1 MLTSA
6 NGACKARYMTH
17 TPLRSVSVSLL
28 LAGLVSCAG
37 APEPAETMAAEAK
50 RPAAA
55 RAPSSPGI
63 DAPELARLG
72 SYAVGVS
79 EEVMV
84 LPERPGLTIEGVA
97 SGQLERTER
106 RLPIR
111 IWYPA
116 QPAAGPEATSY
127 PYTLRRP
134 GVADMELLTPGIAR
148 KNAPPAAGER
158 FPLVF
163 VSHGYG
169 GWSASM
175 SYLTENLASKGYV
188 VAAIDHLDRPPGG
201 KTNASLDFAN
211 VLIDRSRDQREAI
224 SQLLSA
230 ASQQKS
236 GWAGL
241 IDPGAVGLIGYSMG
255 GYGALTTAG
264 ADIDPES
271 PTVRLIPASGRKL
284 PFEAPGPD
292 VSGSIKALV
301 AIAPWGGQPANR
313 TWSAASLG
321 RIRAPVLMI
330 DGDQDDVVDYR
341 RGVRGIF
348 DALTSERHLLV
359 FRGAR
364 HNVGNN
370 PAPPDFDGPF
380 STWEFFADP
389 IWRGDRM
396 NAINQHF
403 ITAFL
408 DLNLKGDSS
417 RRPYLSPAT
426 ERSEDGVWTQ
436 SPGQQV
442 SGATAGDGQPRYWR
456 GFQARSAMGLDLE
469 HRAPGEAPSS
479 VK

>member
-1 MLTSA
+1 MRA
-6 NGACKARYMTH
+6 
-17 TPLRSVSVSLL
+17 V
-28 LAGLVSCAG
+28 AGTTAQ
-37 APEPAETMAAEAK
+37 
-50 RPAAA
+50 
-55 RAPSSPGI
+55 RAPSVPGL

-72 SYAVGVS
+72 AYPVGVS
-79 EEVMV
+79 EEVLV
-84 LPERPGLTIEGVA
+84 LPERPVLTVEGVA
-97 SGQLERTER
+97 SGQLERAAR
-106 RLPIR
+106 RLPVR

-116 QPAAGPEATSY
+116 GDTSGAEATGY
-127 PYTLRRP
+127 PHTLRRP
-134 GVADMELLTPGIAR
+134 GVPDMELLTPGIAR
-148 KNAPPAAGER
+148 KNAPAARGER

-230 ASQQKS
+230 ASGAGS
-236 GWAGL
+236 GWSSV
-241 IDPGAVGLIGYSMG
+241 INPEAVGLIGYSMG

-264 ADIDPES
+264 ADIDPDS
-271 PTVRLIPASGRKL
+271 PTVRLIPAAARTL
-284 PFEAPGPD
+284 LFEAPGPD
-292 VSGSIKALV
+292 VSGSIRALV
-301 AIAPWGGQPANR
+301 TIAPWGGQPANR

-321 RIRAPVLMI
+321 RIRAPVLLI

-341 RGVRGIF
+341 RGVRGVF
-348 DALTSERHLLV
+348 DALTTERHLLV

-426 ERSEDGVWTQ
+426 ERAEDGVWTQ
-436 SPGQQV
+436 SPGAQT
-442 SGATAGDGQPRYWR
+442 SGATAGEAQSRYWR
-456 GFQARSAMGLDLE
+456 GFQARWATGLDLE
-469 HRAPGEAPSS
+469 HRPTGDTPKSGDPKGTSS
-479 VK
+479 Q